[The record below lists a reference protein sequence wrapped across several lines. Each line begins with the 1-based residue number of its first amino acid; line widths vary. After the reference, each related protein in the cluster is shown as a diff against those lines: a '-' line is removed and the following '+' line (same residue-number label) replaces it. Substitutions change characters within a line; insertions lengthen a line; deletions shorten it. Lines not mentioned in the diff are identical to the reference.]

1 MFRNFHPKAEE
12 QALSNSYLDL
22 ARTVL
27 LRERRPLTARKILE
41 EAILA
46 AVVPSH
52 LYGNTPHKTLHAR
65 LSEDILRNRQRSAFF
80 RTSAGEFF
88 LRELINDQTLK
99 QEYRQEYRAPRR
111 QIKKREAP
119 VLAFPRDLWLR
130 YFESS
135 TCLELKD
142 FNSIITS
149 FGPNYI
155 PPNELTSEASYLPVH
170 SFLIAHKANSILSY
184 VFGRLNAAS
193 DPLEEVRSIGFGGY
207 VHETDQDISYE
218 SLWGILE
225 SGISTFCHGTGLTYE
240 LAEHARYT
248 GALKPRYC
256 KLSTDRF
263 GTQALFFIID
273 FNCPPE
279 FDPSGQN
286 LTIRGLKWINQR
298 SRPNSL
304 SRYDPLSQEMLS
316 AEEETRLSPFAMPT

>member
-1 MFRNFHPKAEE
+1 MESFHPKAEE

-22 ARTVL
+22 ARAVL
-27 LRERRPLTARKILE
+27 LRERRPLSARTILE

-65 LSEDILRNRQRSAFF
+65 LSEDILKNRQRSAFF

-88 LRELINDQTLK
+88 LRELISDPTLK
-99 QEYRQEYRAPRR
+99 PEYRQEYRAPRR

-119 VLAFPRDLWLR
+119 VLAFPRDLWIQ
-130 YFESS
+130 YFKKSS
-135 TCLELKD
+135 YLELED
-142 FNSIITS
+142 FKSIFRSI
-149 FGPNYI
+149 GPKYI
-155 PPNELTSEASYLPVH
+155 LPSELSGEANYLPVH
-170 SFLIAHKANSILSY
+170 SFLIAHKGRNILSY
-184 VFGRLNAAS
+184 VFGRLNTKS
-193 DPLEEVRSIGFGGY
+193 DPLDEVKSIGFGGF

-218 SLWGILE
+218 SIWGILE
-225 SGISTFCHGTGLTYE
+225 SGISTLCHGAGLTYE

-263 GTQALFFIID
+263 GAQALFLIID
-273 FNCPPE
+273 FECPPE

-286 LTIRGLKWINQR
+286 LTIRGLKWISQQN
-298 SRPNSL
+298 RPNSL
-304 SRYDPLSQEMLS
+304 SKYDPLSQEMLS
-316 AEEETRLSPFAMPT
+316 TEQEAHLNPFEMPT